1 MAGGTGAHGGA
12 GARAADAP
20 LHEVLD
26 GLGPAART
34 IGALHGRDAR
44 MEAFAQLWW
53 DACSP
58 LGTSWDGFYADMPGE
73 PDDRRLA
80 LAARRPKPACS
91 PIGMHG
97 ACGQSL
103 RAARSLVVHDV
114 ADLGA
119 GYVACDPRD
128 RSELV
133 VPCLAADGTA
143 WGVFDVDS
151 HAVGAFGVPDAL
163 ACERLLAL
171 AGLSAPHRAAPRV
184 SR

>member
-1 MAGGTGAHGGA
+1 M
-12 GARAADAP
+12 ADAP
-20 LHEVLD
+20 GPGAAGTAPLARTLESLAAAAEVL
-26 GLGPAART
+26 
-34 IGALHGRDAR
+34 ALVGSRADR
-44 MEAFAQLWW
+44 MDAFAQLWW
-53 DACSP
+53 NACSP
-58 LGTSWDGFYADMPGE
+58 LGTSWAGFYVDVPGE

-91 PIGMHG
+91 PIGLHG
-97 ACGQSL
+97 ACGQCL
-103 RAARSLVVHDV
+103 RSARSLVVHDV

-151 HAVGAFGVPDAL
+151 HEVGAFRVPDAL
-163 ACERLLAL
+163 ACERLLVA
-171 AGLSAPHRAAPRV
+171 AGLSEPHPATPRT

>member
-1 MAGGTGAHGGA
+1 MAGAEAA
-12 GARAADAP
+12 GPPALAQV
-20 LHEVLD
+20 LHSLC
-26 GLGPAART
+26 PAAAV
-34 IGALHGRDAR
+34 IALIESRQDR
-44 MEAFAQLWW
+44 MEAFVQLWW
-53 DACSP
+53 DTCAP
-58 LGTSWDGFYADMPGE
+58 LGTSWAGFYVDVAGE

-97 ACGQSL
+97 ACGQGL
-103 RAARSLVVHDV
+103 RGARSLVVHDV

-133 VPCLAADGTA
+133 VPCLAADGSA

-163 ACERLLAL
+163 ACERLLAV
-171 AGLSAPHRAAPRV
+171 AGLSEPHRDPPRT

>member
-1 MAGGTGAHGGA
+1 MPGTAPGALE
-12 GARAADAP
+12 RA
-20 LHEVLD
+20 LD
-26 GLGPAART
+26 GLRPRAAA
-34 IGALHGRDAR
+34 IAALGGREAR
-44 MEAFAQLWW
+44 MEAFAELWW
-53 DACSP
+53 EACAP
-58 LGTSWDGFYADMPGE
+58 LGTSWAGFYVDLPGE

-97 ACGQSL
+97 ACGQCL

-133 VPCLAADGTA
+133 VPCLGTDGPA

-151 HAVGAFGVPDAL
+151 HEVGAFASADAV
-163 ACERLLAL
+163 ACERLLVA
-171 AGLSAPHRAAPRV
+171 AGLSEPHRQPPRG